1 MKISIKYSALTI
13 FTILHL
19 IGCNKDNTVEPVIPP
34 IITPLPVTIT
44 GHIYGDSI
52 PLEGAVLTLD
62 SLTTVTDASGYYVFA
77 NVKGDTFHISVSH
90 PEFAAYELDV
100 YRENP
105 TVQDINLIRTH
116 YDYFPLN
123 IGNKWRFS
131 YTSGGYAGS
140 PTSGY
145 TSWSSKGSIHWEIT
159 AKEIV
164 SSNQEYSLSEKYFDS
179 SGVLVQDTTL
189 KLIYDSNKN
198 VTVNGWSRILKGGPS
213 FRRYE
218 PISSGETIMYFFNAG
233 GNGDYTL
240 KKKTGL
246 IRFSLSYSGITM
258 GYSSFAELLEFT
270 VH

>member
-1 MKISIKYSALTI
+1 MKISIKYSILTI

-19 IGCNKDNTVEPVIPP
+19 TGCNKDNTVEPVIPP

-52 PLEGAVLTLD
+52 PLEGAVLTMD
-62 SLTTVTDASGYYVFA
+62 SLMTITDTSGYYVFA
-77 NVKGDTFHISVSH
+77 DVTGDTFHIAVSH
-90 PEFAAYELDV
+90 PEFGAYEQDV

-105 TVQDINLIRTH
+105 NVQDINLTRTH

-123 IGNKWRFS
+123 TGNKWRFS

-145 TSWSSKGSIHWEIT
+145 TSWSEGGTIRWEIKT
-159 AKEIV
+159 KKFVAPNWEYTV
-164 SSNQEYSLSEKYFDS
+164 SESYYDS
-179 SGVLVQDTTL
+179 SGVIVHDTTFSL
-189 KLIYDSNKN
+189 VYSTNKN
-198 VTVNGWSRILKGGPS
+198 VTVNGWSRILRGGSS

-218 PISSGETIMYFFNAG
+218 PISSGETIMYFFIAG

-240 KKKTGL
+240 KRKTGL
-246 IRFSLSYSGITM
+246 IRFSLSYGGITM

-270 VH
+270 GH